1 MLSVEFNELRYG
13 LIVLFFLWG
22 GVGFFWGFFGGWGG
36 VRMHAV
42 IVLLNSL
49 FVNII
54 VYDSY
59 IYMYEDTS
67 F

>member
-1 MLSVEFNELRYG
+1 MLSVEFNELIYG

-22 GVGFFWGFFGGWGG
+22 GVFFFGGGG
-36 VRMHAV
+36 VAHAV
-42 IVLLNSL
+42 IVLINSL